1 MNDLGPDT
9 ENPRNHILPR
19 NSILGNSKTSWDN
32 RGWGILIVLGW
43 VASSIILEVD
53 ANRTVE
59 CAHCEAKG
67 TCRAGVEARSC
78 DQCCAVAFAHLEGG
92 DRQQPKLVSCS
103 KCSGSGRQN
112 LSNGQSLT
120 FLYEEEEA
128 DARRR
133 INYHRYVVAIL
144 AIVAGLV
151 IAIAGL
157 IAEIWLDGYNNEH
170 YLIATLPVASAI
182 ISGALGA
189 IVGGPHVM
197 STRPSPGNV
206 GGPSIP
212 QSQSG

>member
-1 MNDLGPDT
+1 M
-9 ENPRNHILPR
+9 
-19 NSILGNSKTSWDN
+19 
-32 RGWGILIVLGW
+32 
-43 VASSIILEVD
+43 D

-59 CAHCEAKG
+59 CAHCEARG
-67 TCRAGVEARSC
+67 TCHAGEGGHSC
-78 DQCCAVAFAHLEGG
+78 DECRAVAFAHHLDGG
-92 DRQQPKLVSCS
+92 DFQQLKLVSCS
-103 KCSGSGRQN
+103 KCSGAGRQH
-112 LSNGQSLT
+112 LSTVQSLY

-144 AIVAGLV
+144 AIGAGLV

-157 IAEIWLDGYNNEH
+157 IAEIWLDAPYNNEH

-197 STRPSPGNV
+197 STRPSPGNK

-212 QSQSG
+212 QSQSGMPPTS